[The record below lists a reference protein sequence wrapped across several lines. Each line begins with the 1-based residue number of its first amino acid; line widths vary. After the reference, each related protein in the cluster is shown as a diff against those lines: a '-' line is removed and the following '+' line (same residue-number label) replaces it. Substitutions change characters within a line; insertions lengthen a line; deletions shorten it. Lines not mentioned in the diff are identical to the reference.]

1 MIYDVFR
8 TYTVRVY
15 RNPKKNIG
23 NLFAVDI
30 PCTYTADQN
39 CHGLGKTKIACV
51 RIYRGYPVPDPNR
64 QRKNLAG
71 RPKFDKRYKV
81 QKKHIPWAFVYG
93 CNERWYALGCLA
105 GEVALNCYGYE
116 HVFDILRDIP
126 CIYIYAGFSFLYC
139 GIYRAYNMCFRH
151 CSLDVRVAL

>member
-1 MIYDVFR
+1 MYRVYIYGVFR

-51 RIYRGYPVPDPNR
+51 RIYRGYPVTDPNR

-81 QKKHIPWAFVYG
+81 QKNTYHGRLFAG
-93 CNERWYALGCLA
+93 AMSGGTRLA
-105 GEVALNCYGYE
+105 AWLAKW
-116 HVFDILRDIP
+116 L
-126 CIYIYAGFSFLYC
+126 
-139 GIYRAYNMCFRH
+139 
-151 CSLDVRVAL
+151 